1 MRSKT
6 RDMILIALFAAL
18 TAIGGFLK
26 IPTPVVPFTL
36 QVLFCA
42 YAGAFLGSRNGM
54 LSQLLYVLIGLAGIP
69 IFTEGG
75 GFSYVFK
82 PTFGYI
88 LGFILCAYIIGKIT
102 ETAKEIKFTRI
113 FVASLSGLASVYAIG
128 VPYLY
133 FMINRVA
140 EAPITFSAAIKMGLV
155 PFIVQD
161 LIKCVIVTV
170 TAVKTLPILGR
181 LGYVAKKA

>member
-1 MRSKT
+1 MKLTT

-36 QVLFCA
+36 QILFCA
-42 YAGAFLGSRNGM
+42 YAGAFLGSRKGM

-75 GFSYVFK
+75 GFAYVFK
-82 PTFGYI
+82 PTFGYV
-88 LGFILCAYIIGKIT
+88 LGFVLCAYIIGKII

-113 FVASLSGLASVYAIG
+113 FVASLSGLASVYVIG

-140 EAPITFSAAIKMGLV
+140 EAPITFSAAIKIGLI

-161 LIKCVIVTV
+161 LIKCIIVAI
-170 TAVKTLPILGR
+170 TAVKIVPILIKS
-181 LGYVAKKA
+181 GYIKKV

>member
-1 MRSKT
+1 MKLTT

-75 GFSYVFK
+75 GFSYIFK
-82 PTFGYI
+82 PTFGYV

-140 EAPITFSAAIKMGLV
+140 EAPITFSAAIKIGLI

-161 LIKCVIVTV
+161 LIKCIIVAI
-170 TAVKTLPILGR
+170 TAVKIVPILIKS
-181 LGYVAKKA
+181 GYIKKV

>member
-1 MRSKT
+1 MKIKP

-26 IPTPVVPFTL
+26 IPMPVVPFTF

-42 YAGAFLGSRNGM
+42 YAGVFLGSRNGM
-54 LSQLLYVLIGLAGIP
+54 LSQILYVLIGLAGIP

-75 GFSYVFK
+75 GLAYIFK

-88 LGFILCAYIIGKIT
+88 LGFILCAYIIGRIT
-102 ETAKEIKFTRI
+102 ETAEKVKVTRI
-113 FVASLSGLASVYAIG
+113 FLAAFAGLASVYVIG

-133 FMINRVA
+133 LMINRVA
-140 EAPITFSAAIKMGLV
+140 ETPITFQAVLKMGLI

-161 LIKCVIVTV
+161 LIKCIIVAA
-170 TAVKTLPILGR
+170 TATKILPVLGR

>member
-1 MRSKT
+1 MKIKT

-54 LSQLLYVLIGLAGIP
+54 LSQVLYVLIGLMGVP

-75 GFSYVFK
+75 GLAYIFK
-82 PTFGYI
+82 PTFGFI
-88 LGFILCAYIIGKIT
+88 LGFILCAYLIGKIT
-102 ETAKEIKFTRI
+102 ETAKETKFTRT
-113 FVASLSGLASVYAIG
+113 FVAALAGLASVYVIG

-140 EAPITFSAAIKMGLV
+140 ETPITFLVAIKMGFI

-161 LIKCVIVTV
+161 LIKCMIVAV
-170 TAVKTLPILGR
+170 TATKILPILER
-181 LGYVAKKA
+181 LGYTAKKA